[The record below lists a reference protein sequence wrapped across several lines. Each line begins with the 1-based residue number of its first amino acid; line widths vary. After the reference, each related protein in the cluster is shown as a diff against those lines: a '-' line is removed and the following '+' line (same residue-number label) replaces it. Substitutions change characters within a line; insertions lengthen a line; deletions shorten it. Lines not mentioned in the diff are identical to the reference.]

1 MTVETLVLVADSARA
16 RLFAAHRSRPS
27 WELLE
32 AFDHPR
38 GAVHDRDILTDRPGR
53 VHQSTADGRRSGA
66 DPKTSPHEVE
76 AEVFA
81 RQLAAALADAVT
93 ARHPQ
98 RVVLVAPPRFL
109 GHLRAVLD
117 KPVSA
122 LLAPG
127 RDEDLSAV
135 ADRDLPGRLADLL

>member
-16 RLFAAHRSRPS
+16 RLFAAHRSRP
-27 WELLE
+27 WELMQT
-32 AFDHPR
+32 FDHPR
-38 GAVHDRDILTDRPGR
+38 GAARGRDILTDRPGR
-53 VHQSTADGRRSGA
+53 VHQSTADGRRSSA

-76 AEVFA
+76 AEAFA
-81 RQLAAALADAVT
+81 RQLAAALEVAVA

-109 GHLRAVLD
+109 GHLRGVLG

-122 LLAPG
+122 LLGPG
-127 RDEDLSAV
+127 LDENLSAV
-135 ADRDLPGRLADLL
+135 ADRDLPQRLADLL